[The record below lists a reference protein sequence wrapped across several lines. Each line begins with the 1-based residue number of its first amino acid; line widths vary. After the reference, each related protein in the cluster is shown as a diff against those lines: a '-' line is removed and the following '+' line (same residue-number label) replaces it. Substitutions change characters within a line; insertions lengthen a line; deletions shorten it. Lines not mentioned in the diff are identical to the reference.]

1 MLAVVL
7 QVREMAVMS
16 LLVGYSAVDVGGEV
30 ADFEADLAGS
40 SLQRM
45 MLSFWIIQKWL
56 VLLPQNEMAN
66 KPRI

>member
-40 SLQRM
+40 SSQRM
-45 MLSFWIIQKWL
+45 MLSFWIIQKW
-56 VLLPQNEMAN
+56 
-66 KPRI
+66 I